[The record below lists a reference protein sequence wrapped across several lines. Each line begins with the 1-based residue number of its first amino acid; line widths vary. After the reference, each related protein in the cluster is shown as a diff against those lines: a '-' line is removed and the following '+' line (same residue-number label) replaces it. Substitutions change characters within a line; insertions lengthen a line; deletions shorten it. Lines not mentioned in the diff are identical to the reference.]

1 MALALHRGADV
12 QDLIRVLP
20 LRRALAV
27 GGGGSGGSKRKW
39 SDDGAIF

>member
-27 GGGGSGGSKRKW
+27 GGGGGGSKRKR